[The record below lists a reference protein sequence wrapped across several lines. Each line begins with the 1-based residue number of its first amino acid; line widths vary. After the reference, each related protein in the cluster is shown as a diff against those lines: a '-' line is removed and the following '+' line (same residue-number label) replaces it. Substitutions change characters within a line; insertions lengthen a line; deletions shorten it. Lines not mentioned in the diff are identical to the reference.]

1 MSKLEISNNDQNRY
15 SSINDEEE
23 TSSSSKQLLFPSES
37 KLLPLEIINPED
49 KTDKN
54 NEELQNEPKTYLNCY
69 ICQISIGI
77 IFTYLYLFGSIMLNV
92 INRRVF
98 ISYKFHFNFTY
109 MWLQQV
115 FCLTF
120 FSLASKTKKFKII
133 FGELSFKD
141 FLKNKKSYIKCV
153 ITYILNNLTSFYG
166 TRLVS
171 NMAMFLT
178 FRKLNLVIIYIIDVF
193 ISKKKITLIS
203 SLCIILITLGS
214 IISGV
219 DKFST
224 DYLGIMFVLIND
236 FFTIIYT
243 KQTEN
248 FKKNTGLPNVKLLV
262 YNSFLSFF
270 LMGMCIFITG
280 EFSAVKKYFFENED
294 FDKGVITILIISG
307 CFVVLLNSSFF
318 ISNEKNSSLFTNIL
332 VNCKDIFVSLLSY
345 FWLKESNLSVCNIV
359 GLGIAIVGAFVF
371 SFKSF
376 CDNFKIGK

>member
-1 MSKLEISNNDQNRY
+1 MSNPEIK
-15 SSINDEEE
+15 
-23 TSSSSKQLLFPSES
+23 SSSKIDSPD
-37 KLLPLEIINPED
+37 ED
-49 KTDKN
+49 GNNFKPVEVVN
-54 NEELQNEPKTYLNCY
+54 ANEENNSKEIQKKDDLQNEPKVFVNFY
-69 ICQISIGI
+69 ICQLSLGI
-77 IFTYLYLFGSIMLNV
+77 IFTYLYLFGSIMLNC
-92 INRRVF
+92 INRKVF
-98 ISYKFHFNFTY
+98 VGYKFKFNFTY

-115 FCLTF
+115 FCLSF
-120 FSLASKTKKFKII
+120 FIIASRTKKFKSTA
-133 FGELSFKD
+133 GEISLND
-141 FLKNKKSYIKCV
+141 FLKNKKYYIQCV
-153 ITYILNNLTSFYG
+153 VVYTLNNLTSFYG

-178 FRKLNLVIIYIIDVF
+178 FRKLNLVIIFIMDLF
-193 ISKKKITLIS
+193 ISKKKITLLS
-203 SLCIILITLGS
+203 SICIILITLGS
-214 IISGV
+214 VVSGV

-224 DYLGIMFVLIND
+224 DYLGIFFVLVND
-236 FFTIIYT
+236 LFTIIYT

-270 LMGMCIFITG
+270 LMGSCIFITG
-280 EFSAVKKYFFENED
+280 EFSSVKKYFFEND
-294 FDKGVITILIISG
+294 FDKGVISILIISG

-332 VNCKDIFVSLLSY
+332 VNCKDIFVSLISY

-376 CDNFKIGK
+376 CDNFKMGKK

>member
-1 MSKLEISNNDQNRY
+1 MSKLEINNNDNNDSSSY
-15 SSINDEEE
+15 SDINEEE
-23 TSSSSKQLLFPSES
+23 TSSSSSTLLYPSES
-37 KLLPLEIINPED
+37 KMQRLEIMLPDE
-49 KTDKN
+49 KN
-54 NEELQNEPKTYLNCY
+54 KNEELQNEPKTYLNCY
-69 ICQISIGI
+69 FFQISVGI

-92 INRRVF
+92 INRKVF
-98 ISYKFHFNFTY
+98 ISYKFNFNFTY

-133 FGELSFKD
+133 FGELSLND
-141 FLKNKKSYIKCV
+141 FLKNKSSYIKCV
-153 ITYILNNLTSFYG
+153 IIYILNNLTSFYG

-178 FRKLNLVIIYIIDVF
+178 FRKLNLVIIFIMDLF
-193 ISKKKITLIS
+193 ISKKKITLLS
-203 SLCIILITLGS
+203 SICIILITLGS
-214 IISGV
+214 VVSGV

-224 DYLGIMFVLIND
+224 DYLGIFFVLVND
-236 FFTIIYT
+236 LFTIIYT

-270 LMGMCIFITG
+270 LMGSCIFITG
-280 EFSAVKKYFFENED
+280 EFSSVKKYFFEND
-294 FDKGVITILIISG
+294 FDKGVISILIISG

-332 VNCKDIFVSLLSY
+332 VNCKDIFVSLISY

-376 CDNFKIGK
+376 CDNFKMGKK